1 MKVIFSAFR
10 PESSDIRVLYS
21 LIRDDS
27 VGIEQEFELFPG
39 FDNLESASD
48 GSTKVVTPGLN
59 SGRPD
64 VRVPSSEDGQFLE
77 YEFTANDLGNFSGYR
92 IKIIMSGTN
101 QSASPIIRDLRT
113 LALQ

>member
-1 MKVIFSAFR
+1 MTLLELNKN
-10 PESSDIRVLYS
+10 LNCS
-21 LIRDDS
+21 L
-27 VGIEQEFELFPG
+27 G

-64 VRVPSSEDGQFLE
+64 VRVPASEDGQFLE